1 MTDTFYSIKFFLNTR
16 NVEGEEKA
24 PLCMRI
30 IAGRKKAELFL
41 NQLIEPK
48 SWDERKER
56 VIAKTLA
63 EAHLNH
69 QLVDIEN
76 RIHKICQELEE
87 EGIVLNAKNIM
98 DVYRGKKLPGKMT
111 LLKFVDQFIAEIEA
125 KPLEYKAPT
134 IAHYHTTRMHLVN
147 YFKSHGKED
156 MVLDKF
162 RRADVDGFE
171 HYLLTSIHPV
181 LNKAMSRNSAN
192 RYLKHL
198 KTMLKNAIRK
208 EVIKRN
214 PFSGIKLKTVATNKV
229 FLDADEIRAL
239 VSHPLGDNES
249 LKRARDIFLFS
260 VYTGLRHSDVLSLKS
275 ENIRKDE
282 SGRLWIVTEQVKT
295 NDPIQVPMLEP
306 ARAIYDKYEKNR
318 LATGYVLPRRCNQA
332 VNTSLKVIARLVG
345 IRPITHHCA
354 RHTFATTVLLENG
367 VDLKTVSRYLGHKSV
382 KSTEVYAK
390 ITKHRLEEVAREI
403 ESKLSGRI

>member
-1 MTDTFYSIKFFLNTR
+1 
-16 NVEGEEKA
+16 
-24 PLCMRI
+24 
-30 IAGRKKAELFL
+30 
-41 NQLIEPK
+41 
-48 SWDERKER
+48 
-56 VIAKTLA
+56 
-63 EAHLNH
+63 
-69 QLVDIEN
+69 
-76 RIHKICQELEE
+76 
-87 EGIVLNAKNIM
+87 
-98 DVYRGKKLPGKMT
+98 
-111 LLKFVDQFIAEIEA
+111 
-125 KPLEYKAPT
+125 
-134 IAHYHTTRMHLVN
+134 
-147 YFKSHGKED
+147 
-156 MVLDKF
+156 
-162 RRADVDGFE
+162 
-171 HYLLTSIHPV
+171 
-181 LNKAMSRNSAN
+181 
-192 RYLKHL
+192 
-198 KTMLKNAIRK
+198 MLKNAIRK

-239 VSHPLGDNES
+239 VTHPLGDNES

-354 RHTFATTVLLENG
+354 RHTFATTAVSYTHLTLPTS
-367 VDLKTVSRYLGHKSV
+367 DLV
-382 KSTEVYAK
+382 
-390 ITKHRLEEVAREI
+390 
-403 ESKLSGRI
+403 